1 MTIGA
6 AHDRGTAD
14 RRDDV
19 VAPFSSRGPAAI
31 DGSAKPD
38 LIAPGVGIESTTDAG
53 SALFAA
59 NPRSRL
65 WGATPTPNEPYL
77 SLTGTS
83 MAAPV
88 VTGVVALMLQAN
100 PSLTPN
106 AVKAILEY
114 TAETRTGYD
123 HLTQGA
129 GFLNARGAV
138 ELARAFAGAPAAP
151 SADPIRWNRHII
163 WGNVRLGGG
172 LLAPTANAW
181 RLGVTWGDLETPLGE
196 PIKWGALCDEGDH
209 ACGELV
215 EGGRK

>member
-1 MTIGA
+1 
-6 AHDRGTAD
+6 
-14 RRDDV
+14 
-19 VAPFSSRGPAAI
+19 
-31 DGSAKPD
+31 
-38 LIAPGVGIESTTDAG
+38 
-53 SALFAA
+53 
-59 NPRSRL
+59 
-65 WGATPTPNEPYL
+65 
-77 SLTGTS
+77 

-123 HLTQGA
+123 YLTQGA

-138 ELARAFAGAPAAP
+138 ELARAFAGAPDAA

-196 PIKWGALCDEGDH
+196 PIRWGALCAEGDN
-209 ACGELV
+209 ACGALV
-215 EGGRK
+215 DGGRK